1 MALNYTADAD
11 VDINDL
17 EGERVRQ
24 AALMAFWNEEHYK
37 AILAFK
43 VEKTDFDSYEAN
55 LYLMIKAQ
63 LQERAL
69 RDGGKASVT
78 EAGIDREIRR
88 NTAWIER
95 KLRLAVRE
103 AEIDRIKG
111 VMTAL
116 THKKD
121 MLVSLALGQRQEMR
135 SMTQLAA

>member
-24 AALMAFWNEEHYK
+24 AALMAFWNEEHHK

-78 EAGIDREIRR
+78 EALGPTTVTSTVGDGTVLSTRAKAPSRAATR
-88 NTAWIER
+88 CGTRCAAAKATIEATGLCLCGMCEGPPR
-95 KLRLAVRE
+95 P
-103 AEIDRIKG
+103 G
-111 VMTAL
+111 
-116 THKKD
+116 
-121 MLVSLALGQRQEMR
+121 S
-135 SMTQLAA
+135 

>member
-11 VDINDL
+11 VNIHDL

-24 AALMAFWNEEHYK
+24 SSLMAFWNEEHYK
-37 AILAFK
+37 AVLAHR

>member
-24 AALMAFWNEEHYK
+24 AALMASWNEEHYK

>member
-24 AALMAFWNEEHYK
+24 AALMAFWNQQHYEAVLAYK
-37 AILAFK
+37 A
-43 VEKTDFDSYEAN
+43 EKTDFDSYEAN
-55 LYLMIKAQ
+55 MYLMIKAQ

-69 RDGGKASVT
+69 RDGGKATVT